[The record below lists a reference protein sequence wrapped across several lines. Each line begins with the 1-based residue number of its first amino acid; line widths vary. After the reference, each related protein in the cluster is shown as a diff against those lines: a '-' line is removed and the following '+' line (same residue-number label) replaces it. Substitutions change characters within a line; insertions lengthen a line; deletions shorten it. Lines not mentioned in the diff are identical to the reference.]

1 MPAGTKKTKF
11 GKKKAES
18 DKKWDKLRL
27 QAEELLSTSPEEP
40 LPNLA

>member
-1 MPAGTKKTKF
+1 MPAGRNKTKPNR
-11 GKKKAES
+11 KEKEP